1 MPNAYVC
8 LLFFRWSNQGTKVLH
23 RTKKLY
29 RKSYFYI
36 TTESGPDSK
45 FRKEVYQPL
54 ERSITIVHYI
64 GNEALSVSHAHGNT
78 RQQAKLFFRTKP
90 SVFKNIESKVE
101 LKAPHKVYK
110 ELITQS
116 TTSHEAVSKPR
127 NVKQIQN
134 RKAKVNCLNDEIM
147 VYDSAFD
154 DLPLDE
160 QIVISELVGTD
171 SNVLKVKFAD
181 IQLQR
186 NSYDCGLYGIANAT
200 ALANGR
206 YPAHNRTMLSQRQ

>member
-8 LLFFRWSNQGTKVLH
+8 LLFFRWSNQGTKVLP

-29 RKSYFYI
+29 RKSTFYI

-90 SVFKNIESKVE
+90 SVFKSIESKVE
-101 LKAPHKVYK
+101 LKAPHKVYN

-134 RKAKVNCLNDEIM
+134 RKAKVDNEQRLSHDAILNTHDIAYEEPNYIWHITT
-147 VYDSAFD
+147 YP
-154 DLPLDE
+154 DLV
-160 QIVISELVGTD
+160 IVAGQKD
-171 SNVLKVKFAD
+171 F
-181 IQLQR
+181 
-186 NSYDCGLYGIANAT
+186 
-200 ALANGR
+200 
-206 YPAHNRTMLSQRQ
+206 

>member
-8 LLFFRWSNQGTKVLH
+8 LLFFRWSNQGTKVLP

-90 SVFKNIESKVE
+90 SVFKNIESKIE

-110 ELITQS
+110 ELVCFVLLLFNVPVNNFSVMLRRSHLFLGITS
-116 TTSHEAVSKPR
+116 T
-127 NVKQIQN
+127 
-134 RKAKVNCLNDEIM
+134 
-147 VYDSAFD
+147 F
-154 DLPLDE
+154 
-160 QIVISELVGTD
+160 G
-171 SNVLKVKFAD
+171 
-181 IQLQR
+181 
-186 NSYDCGLYGIANAT
+186 G
-200 ALANGR
+200 
-206 YPAHNRTMLSQRQ
+206 